1 MPTGAYMGEATI
13 EGWMSAIVMERG
25 VLRFDDLHIDQI
37 DSTWKHRDQW
47 IEGGREAFRM
57 AIGVRNRN
65 QLPFVVGLGF
75 SLESGGKALGIDFRT
90 KQELHAKLDS
100 SPPSLYLFRRGGEPR
115 TQVSAAEGTVQ
126 YFDPAMLGALG
137 DVLCYYLEFKQP
149 GFTKFYR
156 SAFVEG

>member
-1 MPTGAYMGEATI
+1 MPTGAYMGAVKI
-13 EGWMSAIVMERG
+13 ERWMSAIVIDGG
-25 VLRFDDLHIDQI
+25 VLGFDDLHIG
-37 DSTWKHRDQW
+37 STRKHRDQW
-47 IEGGREAFRM
+47 IEGGLDAFRM

-100 SPPSLYLFRRGGEPR
+100 SPPSLYLFRRGGEPN

-126 YFDPAMLGALG
+126 YFDPAILGAQG
-137 DVLCYYLEFKQP
+137 DLRCCYLEFKQP

-156 SAFVEG
+156 SVFVEG